1 MLLDVQFWLFLQ
13 GFGTFISV
21 IFQRFVKN
29 MSGKGNLKT
38 MEKNGFSNYVA
49 MIFDI
54 LLQTK
59 KLGLI
64 LKSYIVIISFHY
76 PTMPS
81 TSSLKTNFQ
90 ILDFDTYPQH
100 TIIYSV
106 SKKLYLSCQ
115 TGTVIYSPEGHQLN
129 IRRMSD
135 TFWWI
140 S

>member
-1 MLLDVQFWLFLQ
+1 
-13 GFGTFISV
+13 
-21 IFQRFVKN
+21 
-29 MSGKGNLKT
+29 MSGNGSLKT
-38 MEKNGFSNYVA
+38 MEKNGLSIYVA

-59 KLGLI
+59 QLGLI
-64 LKSYIVIISFHY
+64 NIVIISFHY

-115 TGTVIYSPEGHQLN
+115 TGTVSYSPEGHQLN

-135 TFWWI
+135 TF
-140 S
+140 